1 MVSLKSGGRV
11 FSLLSL
17 PSFSSRHSPLCSFR
31 SFTYLPLAYDR
42 DDRGPTIKIS
52 KVKFWLFVDVAVAFR
67 ESGVSQ
73 HLNQAT
79 TITGGT

>member
-1 MVSLKSGGRV
+1 VVGV
-11 FSLLSL
+11 FSLFFLCLPSL
-17 PSFSSRHSPLCSFR
+17 PAIALYAASGV
-31 SFTYLPLAYDR
+31 LPIYLAYDR

-79 TITGGT
+79 TITGST